1 MRPTH
6 SRQGHYCCS
15 GKHEGKIAT
24 DKSEPLSTEIQ
35 CHSYVRA
42 QAEKKVGRKG
52 LIRARAALSPAS
64 LSISSSLTRDQEG
77 KDGYIINALIMIIF
91 YARLIHVK
99 PTSCQIEN

>member
-1 MRPTH
+1 M
-6 SRQGHYCCS
+6 
-15 GKHEGKIAT
+15 T
-24 DKSEPLSTEIQ
+24 DKSEPIPNGIQ

-42 QAEKKVGRKG
+42 KAERKVGRKG

-91 YARLIHVK
+91 CARLIHVK
-99 PTSCQIEN
+99 PSSCQIEN